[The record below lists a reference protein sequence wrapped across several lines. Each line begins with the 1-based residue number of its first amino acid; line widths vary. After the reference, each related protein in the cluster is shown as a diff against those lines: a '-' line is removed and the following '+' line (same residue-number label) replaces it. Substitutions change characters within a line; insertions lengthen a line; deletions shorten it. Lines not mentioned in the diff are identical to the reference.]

1 MTRGL
6 LAAIVAIAVLVGPVA
21 PDRENRAGARPRDPE
36 ALTGPARLDVGPSL
50 LKVDRGEPRLQ
61 VSQPKAKT
69 EGGAAVATALSYRGV
84 RYRYAGM
91 TSRGMDCSGLISRVL
106 MAHGIRAPHSSRAL
120 FSLGRSV
127 PYSELRAGDLL
138 FFSTRRRGIS
148 HVGMYVG
155 DGKFVHSSTGRGVVI
170 SSLSEGYYAKR
181 MVGARRVF

>member
-1 MTRGL
+1 M
-6 LAAIVAIAVLVGPVA
+6 
-21 PDRENRAGARPRDPE
+21 
-36 ALTGPARLDVGPSL
+36 
-50 LKVDRGEPRLQ
+50 
-61 VSQPKAKT
+61 
-69 EGGAAVATALSYRGV
+69 ATALSYRGV

>member
-1 MTRGL
+1 LTRGL
-6 LAAIVAIAVLVGPVA
+6 LAAIVAIAVVVGPVA
-21 PDRENRAGARPRDPE
+21 PDRENRAGTRPRDPE
-36 ALTGPARLDVGPSL
+36 ALTGPARLDVGPSMP
-50 LKVDRGEPRLQ
+50 KVDARQSQPQ
-61 VSQPKAKT
+61 VSQQKAKT

-106 MAHGIRAPHSSRAL
+106 MAHGLRAPHSSRAL
-120 FSLGRSV
+120 FNLGRAV
-127 PYSELRAGDLL
+127 RYNELRQGDLL
-138 FFSTRRRGIS
+138 FFTTRRRGIS